1 MYLVTADKTLEFFST
16 QEPLEATFL
25 YFYLN
30 PIKFC
35 PQITAETDSS
45 NRFQISGCLP
55 NRSKKDCMRRYKELA
70 ELIRA
75 KKAAVAQAAMA
86 NPTAAKK
93 P

>member
-1 MYLVTADKTLEFFST
+1 
-16 QEPLEATFL
+16 
-25 YFYLN
+25 
-30 PIKFC
+30 
-35 PQITAETDSS
+35 
-45 NRFQISGCLP
+45 
-55 NRSKKDCMRRYKELA
+55 MRRYKELA